1 MPEHT
6 PRSAPGPSGKQGK
19 RGPGPVPPL
28 PSHCLLT
35 IKAVPNAPRSALVG
49 WLGDALKIRL
59 KSPPVDGKA
68 NAELCRF
75 LAEALGLPRGAVTL
89 ATGAAA
95 REKRVRI
102 DGLGL
107 AQVREQV
114 ARALG

>member
-1 MPEHT
+1 MAERT
-6 PRSAPGPSGKQGK
+6 QSASCNNRADSAQ
-19 RGPGPVPPL
+19 PP
-28 PSHCLLT
+28 HCLLT
-35 IKAVPNAPRSALVG
+35 IKAVPNAPKSALVG

-102 DGLGL
+102 AGLSL
-107 AQVREQV
+107 DQVREKI
-114 ARALG
+114 AAITLL